1 MNLVDFKTQY
11 RDILK
16 IKLENR
22 LNKLKESNAKSYR
35 IEDIEEQLGRL
46 NDIENIKFGNMDFW
60 GTSTS
65 SDKLIVSIIT
75 NNIKLYK
82 ESIRFEKVETI
93 MRDIKM
99 FNYTK
104 FIIEN
109 DALVDFYRVE
119 NSNKAQ
125 YAVDSTD
132 IIINVDNIHKSYQ
145 DSLPIGI
152 SYYKSKHTRSGAN
165 MGYWN
170 IGGTRVYD

>member
-1 MNLVDFKTQY
+1 MNLIEFKTQY

-82 ESIRFEKVETI
+82 ESIRFETVETI
-93 MRDIKM
+93 MRDIIKL
-99 FNYTK
+99 NYTK

-109 DALVDFYRVE
+109 DTLADFYRVE

-125 YAVDSTD
+125 YVVDGMD

-145 DSLPIGI
+145 DSLPKGI
-152 SYYKSKHTRSGAN
+152 SYYKSQHTRSGAN
-165 MGYWN
+165 MGYWD